1 MSVQRDDS
9 VGHEIF
15 KMSLSSR
22 DVKRF
27 EVNAICWCSW
37 RSDESKSNTLNIKK
51 KCLHS

>member
-27 EVNAICWCSW
+27 EVNAICWCSDQIPGDQTSQSQT
-37 RSDESKSNTLNIKK
+37 R
-51 KCLHS
+51 